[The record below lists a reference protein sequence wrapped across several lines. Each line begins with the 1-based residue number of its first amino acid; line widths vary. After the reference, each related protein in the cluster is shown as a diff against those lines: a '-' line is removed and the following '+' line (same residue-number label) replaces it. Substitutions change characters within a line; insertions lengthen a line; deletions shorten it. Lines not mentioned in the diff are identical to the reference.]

1 MIEAAPRNGLPRIS
15 SNQLGEFTFA
25 TPAERIRILRDQKR
39 GNTFRSPYYQS
50 ASNAVLRAFR
60 AGHYDIGALRNTA
73 DELKAREAKHRNQA
87 MKFDNNAEM
96 LRRFS
101 AIANLAC
108 PPEGEHTVVRR
119 DALIELDGVLV
130 SVRPEITTVRQSDEA
145 FSYTK
150 FRYSKSKVSEDSSE
164 IILLILLK
172 FGRAQATDHLRFDV
186 ESTKLVDCFARVIV
200 PGHRLSAYREKQL
213 TAALDEIRRLWPTIM

>member
-1 MIEAAPRNGLPRIS
+1 MDAVPSADRPRIS
-15 SNQLGEFTFA
+15 SNQLGEFVFA
-25 TPAERIRILRDQKR
+25 TPAERARILRDQKR

-50 ASNAVLRAFR
+50 ASNAVLRAFNGGR
-60 AGHYDIGALRNTA
+60 YDVSALRSTA

-87 MKFDNNAEM
+87 TKFDNNAEM
-96 LRRFS
+96 LRRFAS
-101 AIANLAC
+101 IASLAC
-108 PPEGEHTVVRR
+108 PPAGEHTVVRR

-130 SVRPEITTVRQSDEA
+130 SVRPEITTVRQNDAA

-172 FGRAQATDHLRFDV
+172 FGRAQASEHLNFDV
-186 ESTKLVDCFARVIV
+186 ESTKLVDCFARSVIQ
-200 PGHRLSAYREKQL
+200 GHRLGGSREKQL
-213 TAALDEIRRLWPTIM
+213 SSALGEIRRLWPTIA